1 MYVMDYVHGTKIK
14 QLTTTEIE
22 LKLNWNSQINTES
35 KLRHLQKKKRH
46 KNVKF
51 KLTVVL
57 KMSHPLYKHSAL
69 FSAWICISSS
79 SSDESAPLP
88 SSW

>member
-1 MYVMDYVHGTKIK
+1 MYIMDYVHGTKIK

-35 KLRHLQKKKRH
+35 KLRHLQKKRH